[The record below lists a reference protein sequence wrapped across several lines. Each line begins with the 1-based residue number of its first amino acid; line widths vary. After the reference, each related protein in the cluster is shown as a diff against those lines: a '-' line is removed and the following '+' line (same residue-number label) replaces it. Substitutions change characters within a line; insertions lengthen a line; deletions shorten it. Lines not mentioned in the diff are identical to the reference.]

1 MNHKQVVQQLLDRA
15 QVQINGN
22 EPGDILVHNDG
33 FYNRVL
39 AQGSLGLGE
48 SYMEAVSYTHLTLP
62 TIYSV

>member
-48 SYMEAVSYTHLTLP
+48 SYMEGWWDSLQVVVFFS
-62 TIYSV
+62 